1 LKQLR
6 FLPSNEVRLLHNGAE
21 FFPSL
26 IDAIDQAAVEIFL
39 EYYIYADDDVSAD
52 VSDALVRAAAR
63 GVRVHVISD
72 WLGTGRLHTAL
83 LKQKLAGTGVL
94 HRTFNPWFR
103 RGIARTHRK
112 LCAVDRKV
120 GFVGGINI
128 VDDMFSDDG
137 VYLALAEP
145 RWDFAV
151 RIEGPLA
158 AAIHKEIEAQ
168 WLRMGSLKIKER
180 IGLYR
185 ELRSGPP
192 LVQAGMGEVSAALV
206 VRDNLRNRRTI
217 QRAYLQALGHA
228 RRKVVF
234 ANPYFAPGRK
244 LRRALEAA
252 AARGVDVTVL
262 LGVGQFLLQDAVAH
276 SFYPKLL
283 RAGVKIV
290 EYRKTQLHAKVAVVD
305 EDWTT
310 VGSSNYDG
318 LSLFIN
324 QEANVVIRDA
334 KFAVALR
341 AQIEKG
347 IADGVAVHLADYAN
361 IRWYKRFWYGVAFM
375 LYETIIRVAT
385 WSKYT

>member
-1 LKQLR
+1 MKQLR